1 MRYARF
7 MTTTL
12 ITGASGGL
20 GAAFARLL
28 ATEKHNLVLV
38 ARSKDALEA
47 LAAELRITQGITV
60 TVLTEDLS
68 DPLSVGRIVAALKDM
83 PIDMLVN
90 NAGVGKLARFAA
102 MSERD
107 IADMLHLNIET
118 LTLLTRALLP
128 GMIARKHGRILNVA
142 STASFQPGPL
152 MAVYYAS
159 KAYVLHWSLALSNE
173 LRGTGVAI
181 TCLCPGPTKTGFQ
194 KTAGMLD
201 SPLFKK
207 LHTMDAETVVRIGYD
222 ALQRGKPMVVPG
234 AINNI
239 GAFCTRLIP
248 KTLAGRIA
256 RKAQE
261 VR

>member
-1 MRYARF
+1 MRYAPS
-7 MTTTL
+7 MATTL

-20 GAAFARLL
+20 GAAFARLF
-28 ATEKHNLVLV
+28 ATEKNDLVLV

-47 LAAELRITQGITV
+47 LAAELRTTHGITV
-60 TVLTEDLS
+60 TILIEDLS
-68 DPLSVGRIVAALKDM
+68 DPLSVGRIVTAVKEQE
-83 PIDMLVN
+83 IDTLVN
-90 NAGVGKLARFAA
+90 NAGVGKLSRFADMAEDDVRA
-102 MSERD
+102 MLS
-107 IADMLHLNIET
+107 LNVDAV
-118 LTLLTRALLP
+118 TLLTRALLP
-128 GMIARKHGRILNVA
+128 GMIARKRGQILNVA
-142 STASFQPGPL
+142 STAAFQPGPL

-173 LRGTGVAI
+173 LRGTGVTV

-234 AINNI
+234 AINAI

-248 KTLAGRIA
+248 KTLAARIA